1 MIHAGKKYVS
11 MISFSKSYLLI
22 HLEMTLEA
30 GKIYGTLR
38 GFTAKF

>member
-11 MISFSKSYLLI
+11 MISFKRYLLI
-22 HLEMTLEA
+22 HLEMTVEA

-38 GFTAKF
+38 CFTAKF